1 MKKMRSIRTFLILL
15 VSFSVLASTVS
26 GSDEFSNKVNLAL
39 RQTGD
44 ALLLHEGDSTSVV
57 PPIAQNGAN
66 EYVLEMNDG
75 FNYKELPYFLERAF
89 KDYGI
94 DQPYQ
99 LMVRSCETGALVLGF
114 NRAAIERD
122 SVACRDRSQDIH
134 CAMIHIQF
142 SPQESKEEKSFAG
155 LAWLLIP
162 VAGLGGIF
170 LFRKKETHLQDEVI
184 EEGMKLGSYRFNSKN
199 QKLSIGDQE
208 FDLTFRESKL
218 LNHFAVH
225 ANEVLNRDDIM
236 AAVWEDEGIVVGRSL
251 DVFISRLRKILK
263 ADSSIS
269 IKTVHGVGY
278 RLEIQN

>member
-1 MKKMRSIRTFLILL
+1 M
-15 VSFSVLASTVS
+15 
-26 GSDEFSNKVNLAL
+26 
-39 RQTGD
+39 
-44 ALLLHEGDSTSVV
+44 
-57 PPIAQNGAN
+57 
-66 EYVLEMNDG
+66 
-75 FNYKELPYFLERAF
+75 
-89 KDYGI
+89 
-94 DQPYQ
+94 
-99 LMVRSCETGALVLGF
+99 
-114 NRAAIERD
+114 
-122 SVACRDRSQDIH
+122 
-134 CAMIHIQF
+134 
-142 SPQESKEEKSFAG
+142 
-155 LAWLLIP
+155 
-162 VAGLGGIF
+162 
-170 LFRKKETHLQDEVI
+170 
-184 EEGMKLGSYRFNSKN
+184 GSYRFNSKN